1 MLSLEDDINL
11 ITETFAGD
19 TKSSEASFLFF
30 LFLFFF
36 FLSLK
41 LPNLTVKLSLIFW
54 TQVMWRVAE
63 SSHTNYHTGWGRVK
77 GALDVCV
84 PCYLLK
90 EK

>member
-1 MLSLEDDINL
+1 MSVCFLLSVYNFIERVCG
-11 ITETFAGD
+11 F
-19 TKSSEASFLFF
+19 FFFPLFF
-30 LFLFFF
+30 FISFFF

-63 SSHTNYHTGWGRVK
+63 SSHTNHHTGWGRVK